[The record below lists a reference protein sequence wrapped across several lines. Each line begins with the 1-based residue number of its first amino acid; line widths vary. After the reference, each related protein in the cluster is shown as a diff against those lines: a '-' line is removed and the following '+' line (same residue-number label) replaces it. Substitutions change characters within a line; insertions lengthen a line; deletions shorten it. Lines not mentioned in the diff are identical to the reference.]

1 MKIGDLGLL
10 AGKHLLIVESGDMV
24 ADAVRLALEKAGVV
38 IVGPAS
44 SAEIGLALLDIARID
59 GAVLDIRI
67 EGDVVFPLVERLQ
80 DAQIPFVFAMSVFA
94 MPHAHADIAARYG
107 GYLLSENPSALAEIA
122 KALFASREN
131 GV

>member
-1 MKIGDLGLL
+1 MEIADLGLL

-24 ADAVRLALEKAGVV
+24 ADAVRLALEQAGAV

-44 SAEIGLALLDIARID
+44 SVEISLALLDIARID

-67 EGDVVFPLVERLQ
+67 EGDTVFPLAERLQ
-80 DAQIPFVFAMSVFA
+80 DAKIPFVFAIS
-94 MPHAHADIAARYG
+94 HAGAGLPPGYG
-107 GYLLSENPSALAEIA
+107 GYQLSESPTVLVEIA

-131 GV
+131 GA